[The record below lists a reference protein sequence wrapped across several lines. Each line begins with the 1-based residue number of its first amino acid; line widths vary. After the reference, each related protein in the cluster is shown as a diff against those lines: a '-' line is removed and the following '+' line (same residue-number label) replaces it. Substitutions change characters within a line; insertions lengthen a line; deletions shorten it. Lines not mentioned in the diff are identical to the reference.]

1 MELSSWQ
8 GSWRGDL
15 FLLSSSGGAFGSG
28 AQFGVLARP
37 SVASSSSAE
46 ESLSNANKQ
55 REKRFNSMS
64 LVLRPVFPLLF
75 PPAFLITPKP
85 FLPLLLS
92 LQRRGKGALASEPY
106 GDQRQKKKRG
116 LRPDKE
122 FLFFFPHPP
131 FPRMY
136 APRIRA
142 IKKLCL

>member
-37 SVASSSSAE
+37 SVASSSAE

-85 FLPLLLS
+85 PLPFLLS

-116 LRPDKE
+116 LRPEKE